1 MKVVFA
7 VDVRGVAKAGETKD
21 VADGYARN
29 YLIPNRLAAPASGG
43 DAAVI
48 GFKLEARARKQ
59 ARNRTELMR
68 TAAEI
73 NGAKVTIKA
82 KAGEK
87 GRLFGSITSADIASA
102 LEEATGYA
110 VDKRKIEISKP
121 IHQLG
126 SQDVPVKLGNE
137 IAATIKVDVVA
148 EEA

>member
-43 DAAVI
+43 GATFI
-48 GFKLEARARKQ
+48 NSKLEANAKKQ
-59 ARNRTELMR
+59 AKNRTELMR

-82 KAGEK
+82 RAGEK
-87 GRLFGSITSADIASA
+87 NRLFGSITSADIAGA
-102 LEEATGYA
+102 LEEATGHSI
-110 VDKRKIEISKP
+110 DKRKIELDKP

-126 SQDVPVKLGNE
+126 SHDVPVKLGSE